1 MTIRRTLRG
10 CCLRSYDRRA
20 LRLRLLTW
28 LALLPLAAAACGG
41 SSGGGGGGTS
51 ASPPTSAN
59 ANAKVLNIVAGS
71 EQQKVLDEVVVPWC
85 RKHGITCNYT
95 LLGSVDQARLLATG
109 KAPYDA
115 FWFASSVFEQLGDT
129 ANQLRDVQ
137 PMFTTPIVF
146 AGWKSEMQRLG
157 LTGPNVT
164 IGDILKVVTSG
175 KTTVWATNPTQ
186 SNSGATALFAFL
198 NYFAGNQP
206 GEQLTLDQLNEPKV
220 KQGITRFIR
229 SIARTPPSTG
239 TMMDDCIANDKVC
252 KTMFTYEDLVIE
264 KNQELVKEGHEPL
277 YMVYPRGSLA
287 ISDAPLGFLPH
298 GDNPD
303 KEATFKALQEYMLSP
318 DAQAKVEAFGRR
330 PYTSIGVSLPGA
342 DPKVFNPDWGVQPT
356 VKEQTITYPDAAVIE
371 QVLANYQL
379 AYRRPVNVAYC
390 LDGSGSMG
398 SNGGWDGVE
407 QSVKILFDPATAAKY
422 LLQISPKD
430 RTTVLVFSDRI
441 DFRQTVDGSGAADLS
456 ALRQH
461 LASEQ
466 PGGGTAIYSCLQ
478 EATNEVES
486 QPGDNRKKLIV
497 LMTDGQNNAG
507 LTEVPANLRAA
518 KVPVIAIAYGDDTDT
533 ATLKAI
539 ATETGGSF
547 IASSDLVQALRNATA
562 YK

>member
-1 MTIRRTLRG
+1 
-10 CCLRSYDRRA
+10 
-20 LRLRLLTW
+20 LRLRLLIW

-41 SSGGGGGGTS
+41 SGGGGGGP
-51 ASPPTSAN
+51 AAAPPAKPDSN
-59 ANAKVLNIVAGS
+59 PKVLNIVAGS

-85 RKHGITCNYT
+85 KKHGITCNYT
-95 LLGSVDQARLLATG
+95 LLGSVDQARLLASGT
-109 KAPYDA
+109 APYDA

-157 LTGPNVT
+157 LTGSEVT
-164 IGDILKVVTSG
+164 IEDILKVVTSG

-198 NYFAGNQP
+198 NYFAGNKP
-206 GEQLTLDQLNEPKV
+206 GQQLTLDQLNDPKV
-220 KQGITRFIR
+220 KQGITRFIH

-239 TMMDDCIANDKVC
+239 TMMDDCITFDKTC

-303 KEATFKALQEYMLSP
+303 KEATFKALLEYMLSP
-318 DAQAKVEAFGRR
+318 EAQAKVEAFGRR
-330 PYTSIGVSLPGA
+330 PYTSIGLSLPGA
-342 DPKVFNPDWGVQPT
+342 DPKVFNPDWGVEPT

-379 AYRRPVNVAYC
+379 AYRRPVNSAYC
-390 LDGSGSMG
+390 LDGSGSMD
-398 SNGGWDGVE
+398 SNGGWNGVE
-407 QSVKILFDPATAAKY
+407 QSVKILFDPVTAAKY

-441 DFRQTVDGSGAADLS
+441 NFRDTVNGNGDLLL
-456 ALRQH
+456 AQLRQK
-461 LASEQ
+461 LGAEK

-478 EATNEVES
+478 EATNELS
-486 QPGDNRKKLIV
+486 QPGGDTRKKLIV

-507 LTEVPANLRAA
+507 LDHVPDNLKASQI
-518 KVPVIAIAYGDDTDT
+518 PVIAIAYGDNADTG
-533 ATLKAI
+533 TLKDI
-539 ATETGGSF
+539 ATQTGGSF
-547 IASSDLVQALRNATA
+547 IASSDLVTALRNATA

>member
-1 MTIRRTLRG
+1 VRF
-10 CCLRSYDRRA
+10 
-20 LRLRLLTW
+20 RLLIW
-28 LALLPLAAAACGG
+28 LALLPLAASACGG
-41 SSGGGGGGTS
+41 SSTAGGTAPNPPS
-51 ASPPTSAN
+51 SPSSNP
-59 ANAKVLNIVAGS
+59 KVLNIVAGS

-85 RKHGITCNYT
+85 REHGLTCNYT

-109 KAPYDA
+109 NAPYDA

-137 PMFTTPIVF
+137 PMFTTPVVF

-157 LTGPNVT
+157 LVGRDVT
-164 IGDILKVVTSG
+164 IGDIFNVVTSG

-198 NYFAGNQP
+198 NYLAGNQP
-206 GEQLTLDQLNEPKV
+206 GQQLTLDQLNEPKV
-220 KQGITRFIR
+220 KAGITKFIR
-229 SIARTPPSTG
+229 SIAETPPSTG

-264 KNQELVKEGHEPL
+264 KNQELAKEGHEPL

-298 GDNPD
+298 GDNPQ
-303 KEATFKALQEYMLSP
+303 KEANFKALQQYMLSS

-330 PYTSIGVSLPGA
+330 PYTSIGLSLPGA

-356 VKEQTITYPDAAVIE
+356 VKEQTITYPDAQVIQ

-407 QSVKILFDPATAAKY
+407 QSVKILFDPVTAAKY

-430 RTTVLVFSDRI
+430 RTTVLVFSTGI
-441 DFRQTVDGSGAADLS
+441 DFRQTVDGNGNADLA
-456 ALRQH
+456 ALRNH
-461 LASEQ
+461 LAGEK
-466 PGGGTAIYSCLQ
+466 PGGGTAIFSCLQ
-478 EATNEVES
+478 DATNEIES
-486 QPGDNRKKLIV
+486 PPGDTRKKLIV
-497 LMTDGQNNAG
+497 LMTDGQNNSG
-507 LTEVPANLRAA
+507 LGHVPDNLKAA
-518 KVPVIAIAYGDDTDT
+518 KVPVIAIAYGDNAD
-533 ATLKAI
+533 ASTLKDI

>member
-1 MTIRRTLRG
+1 LRF
-10 CCLRSYDRRA
+10 
-20 LRLRLLTW
+20 RLLIW

-41 SSGGGGGGTS
+41 SGGGGGGPA
-51 ASPPTSAN
+51 ASPPTAPSSN
-59 ANAKVLNIVAGS
+59 PKVLNIVAGS

-85 RKHGITCNYT
+85 EKHGITCNYT

-109 KAPYDA
+109 TAPYDA

-157 LTGPNVT
+157 LVGHDVT

-206 GEQLTLDQLNEPKV
+206 GQQLTLDQLNEPKV
-220 KQGITRFIR
+220 KQGITRFIH

-239 TMMDDCIANDKVC
+239 TMMDDCITFDKIC

-264 KNQELVKEGHEPL
+264 KNQELVKAGHEPL

-298 GDNPD
+298 GSDPQ
-303 KEATFKALQEYMLSP
+303 KEANFKALQEYLLSP
-318 DAQAKVEAFGRR
+318 EAQAKVEAFGRR
-330 PYTSIGVSLPGA
+330 PYTSIGLSLPNA
-342 DPKVFNPDWGVQPT
+342 DTNVFNPDWGVQANL
-356 VKEQTITYPDAAVIE
+356 KEQTITYPDAQVIQ

-407 QSVKILFDPATAAKY
+407 QSVKILFDPATAARY

-430 RTTVLVFSDRI
+430 RTTVLVFSDHI
-441 DFRQTVDGSGAADLS
+441 DFQRTVDGNGDADLT

-461 LASEQ
+461 LAAEK

-478 EATNEVES
+478 DATGEVES
-486 QPGDNRKKLIV
+486 PPGDTRKKLIV

-507 LTEVPANLRAA
+507 LGHVPDNLKAS
-518 KVPVIAIAYGDDTDT
+518 KVPVIAIAYGDNADTG
-533 ATLKAI
+533 TLKEI

-547 IASSDLVQALRNATA
+547 IASSDLVQALRSATA

>member
-1 MTIRRTLRG
+1 MEKPAPVPT
-10 CCLRSYDRRA
+10 YDRRA
-20 LRLRLLTW
+20 LRSRLLTL
-28 LALLPLAAAACGG
+28 LALLPLAAACGG
-41 SSGGGGGGTS
+41 PGGGGGTL
-51 ASPPTSAN
+51 AHPPTAPN
-59 ANAKVLNIVAGS
+59 ADSKVLNIVAGS

-85 RKHGITCNYT
+85 KKHGITCNYT
-95 LLGSVDQARLLATG
+95 LLGSVDQARLLQTG
-109 KAPYDA
+109 NAPYDA

-137 PMFTTPIVF
+137 PIFTTPIVF
-146 AGWKSEMQRLG
+146 AGWRSEMQRLG
-157 LTGPNVT
+157 LTGRDVT
-164 IGDILKVVTSG
+164 IGDILKAVTSG

-198 NYFAGNQP
+198 NYFAGNKP

-239 TMMDDCIANDKVC
+239 TMMADCIANDKLC

-264 KNQELVKEGHEPL
+264 KNQELVAAGHEPL

-303 KEATFKALQEYMLSP
+303 KEATFKELQEYMLSP
-318 DAQAKVEAFGRR
+318 DAQEKVEEFGRR
-330 PYTSIGVSLPGA
+330 PYTSIGLSLPGA
-342 DPKVFNPDWGVQPT
+342 DPNVFNPSWGVQPT

-379 AYRRPVNVAYC
+379 AYRRPVNIVYC
-390 LDGSGSMG
+390 LDGSGSME
-398 SNGGWDGVE
+398 SNGGWNGVE
-407 QSVKILFDPATAAKY
+407 QSVKILFDPVTAAKY

-430 RTTVLVFSDRI
+430 RTTVLVFSDVI
-441 DFRQTVDGSGAADLS
+441 DFHDTVTGNANPDLA
-456 ALRQH
+456 ALRQK
-461 LASEQ
+461 LADEK

-478 EATNEVES
+478 QATNELEGP
-486 QPGDNRKKLIV
+486 PGDTRKKLIV

-507 LTEVPANLRAA
+507 LDHVPDNLRSAQI
-518 KVPVIAIAYGDDTDT
+518 PVIAIAYGSTVDTG
-533 ATLKAI
+533 TLKSI
-539 ATETGGSF
+539 AAQTGGSF
-547 IASSDLVQALRNATA
+547 IQSSDLVQALRNATA

>member
-1 MTIRRTLRG
+1 
-10 CCLRSYDRRA
+10 
-20 LRLRLLTW
+20 LLTL
-28 LALLPLAAAACGG
+28 LALLPLAVACG
-41 SSGGGGGGTS
+41 SSGGGGT
-51 ASPPTSAN
+51 ATNPPASAN
-59 ANAKVLNIVAGS
+59 SNPKVLNIVAGS

-85 RKHGITCNYT
+85 RKHGLTCNYT
-95 LLGSVDQARLLATG
+95 LLGSVDQARLLASG
-109 KAPYDA
+109 NAPYDA

-129 ANQLRDVQ
+129 DNQLRDVQ
-137 PMFTTPIVF
+137 PIFTTPIVF

-157 LTGPNVT
+157 LVGRDVT
-164 IGDILKVVTSG
+164 IDDILKVVTSG

-206 GEQLTLDQLNEPKV
+206 GQQLTLDQLNEPKV

-229 SIARTPPSTG
+229 SIALTPPSTG
-239 TMMDDCIANDKVC
+239 TMMDDCIARDTVC

-303 KEATFKALQEYMLSP
+303 KEANFKALQAYLLSP
-318 DAQAKVEAFGRR
+318 EAQAKVEEFGRR
-330 PYTSIGVSLPGA
+330 PYTSIGLSLPGA

-356 VKEQTITYPDAAVIE
+356 VKEQTITYPDAEVIQ

-379 AYRRPVNVAYC
+379 AYRRPVNIAYC
-390 LDGSGSMG
+390 LDGSGSMD
-398 SNGGWDGVE
+398 SNGGWNGVE
-407 QSVKILFDPATAAKY
+407 QSVKILFDPVTAAKY

-430 RTTVLVFSDRI
+430 RTTVLVFSDVI
-441 DFRQTVDGSGAADLS
+441 DFHDTVDGNGSALLADL
-456 ALRQH
+456 RRK
-461 LASEQ
+461 LADEK

-478 EATNEVES
+478 EATN
-486 QPGDNRKKLIV
+486 QLAAAPADTRKRLIV

-507 LTEVPANLRAA
+507 LGHVPDNLKAA
-518 KVPVIAIAYGDDTDT
+518 QIPVIAIAYGSDADTG
-533 ATLKAI
+533 TLKDI
-539 ATETGGSF
+539 ATQTGGTF